1 MCSSGGKVAAN
12 DQALQDAN
20 VKAQTNLMAD
30 YSSSMANQNQILGNL
45 KARMNFMASN
55 PMGYTPQQ
63 LHAATTSINENTATA
78 AKQAIG
84 SAAAFAASHGSADVG
99 GGGTGAMVGQIASQA
114 AQAKSGELA
123 QLGQQD
129 AALKQENMWKSLGGL
144 QQVGADYGGASGQ
157 AISGSIGSS
166 EAGVGAGTGVT
177 AAQQAGWQN
186 FAGVLGGISGMAQAG
201 VGMFKG

>member
-63 LHAATTSINENTATA
+63 LHLATTSINDNTARA

-84 SAAAFAASHGSADVG
+84 AAAAFAGSR
-99 GGGTGAMVGQIASQA
+99 
-114 AQAKSGELA
+114 
-123 QLGQQD
+123 D
-129 AALKQENMWKSLGGL
+129 AADTRSRRH
-144 QQVGADYGGASGQ
+144 
-157 AISGSIGSS
+157 
-166 EAGVGAGTGVT
+166 GVGLV
-177 AAQQAGWQN
+177 
-186 FAGVLGGISGMAQAG
+186 
-201 VGMFKG
+201 